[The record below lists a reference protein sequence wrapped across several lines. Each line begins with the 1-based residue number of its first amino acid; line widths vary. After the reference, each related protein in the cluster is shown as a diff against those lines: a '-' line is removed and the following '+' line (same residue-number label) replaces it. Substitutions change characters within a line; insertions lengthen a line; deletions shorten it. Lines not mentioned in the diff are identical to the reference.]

1 VFDFRGDEV
10 DFGPFRLSR
19 ARGHLLRFTQ
29 DKGWDEVRL
38 QPKAFDLLMYMVENS
53 RKIISTEEFL
63 EQIWPDV
70 HVQAEGLKGH
80 MLRVRTALGDDPQQ
94 PAYIETVR
102 GRGYRFIA
110 PLSSTHPSVSVHED
124 PRGQGG
130 PLVGRIAAQQEL
142 GALLQRA
149 CAGQTEICFVTG
161 EPGIG
166 KTALSQVF
174 LDMARRQGAR
184 VIVAPCI
191 AGSAESDAFYPF
203 LDILAQLA
211 RSDAR
216 ETVVA
221 HLSTIAPTWLVQ
233 LPWLMPG
240 TMEPGTRQ
248 AMFGTTSH
256 RMIREMCE
264 LLENLSCQRP
274 LVLVI
279 EDIHWADQAT
289 LDLIDA
295 LAGRRLRSRLAV
307 LSTMRLSGDGASA
320 GSAQTLCQTLSL
332 YRLAREIA
340 LKPLTAQDVKDYLAG
355 LAGSEAPADLIWLLH
370 SRSEG
375 NPLFMQAVLEDFV
388 QQGLVSLTGEGWVV
402 SAGIG
407 ALALRAPPSLTRI
420 IEGEIGRL
428 PREAQE
434 VLAAASLSDG
444 LFCAAE
450 HALAADL
457 DEERFEV
464 VCDELVRTTALI
476 RRAEIAL
483 LPNGRRMQRYAF
495 RHAIFRDVVYDR
507 QSATRRVLAHRMIG
521 ERLRKLYEAD
531 SRRCASA
538 LARHFVLGEVWTG
551 AIDALRLVGRNA
563 LQRFSTREA
572 TASLEQALSLVPNL
586 PVALRNDTEIE
597 LLEDLARIYTGS
609 LNKRA
614 SETFAR
620 LVEAARRAGR
630 LDVECRGLLGWG
642 FVLAWTDFDRSM
654 AMFGEAIDKSASLG
668 DPVARA
674 RVRTYAHGWR
684 SWASGWSEE
693 DAVACESALEEIRAS
708 GDVVALNASYVD
720 STLIAFPSS
729 RYHEAHDR
737 IQSCFEIL
745 LADGLEQRADIS
757 LPLWIFRLGR
767 PWCLLCAG
775 ELGAAIALFEAG
787 VASFLDNGEAGRGAA
802 LQFYHAFCHLH
813 LQDFEGAIALC
824 DQALEFCD
832 AKSSINLSPNE
843 QQIEMVVRGLA
854 EQGRGRSDVAIGLLT
869 AAGEVMTRRRTLT
882 TWHWRIVLEW
892 GMVDACLAAGH
903 IEEARR
909 HGARLHD
916 LAYALRER
924 TWRALAS
931 ETMARLALRI
941 DDLAAA
947 EATLREAWAQTEAGP
962 LPLATWRL
970 HAVNAALCER
980 MGHEADAARHRQ
992 GWQTALEALIDT
1004 LPPEHVGQ
1012 GTLAGAMPIP

>member
-1 VFDFRGDEV
+1 MFEFSGDEV
-10 DFGPFRLSR
+10 DFGPFRLCR
-19 ARGHLLRFTQ
+19 ARCHLLRFTQ

-38 QPKAFDLLMYMVENS
+38 QPKTFDLLLYLVENPG
-53 RKIISTEEFL
+53 RIIPTEEFL
-63 EQIWPDV
+63 EQVWPDV
-70 HVQAEGLKGH
+70 HVQAEGLRGH
-80 MLRVRTALGDDPQQ
+80 MLRVRAALEDDPLQ
-94 PAYIETVR
+94 PAYVENVR

-110 PLSSTHPSVSVHED
+110 PLSSTHRSVSVPESPNGH
-124 PRGQGG
+124 RG
-130 PLVGRIAAQQEL
+130 PLVGRRAAEQEVES
-142 GALLQRA
+142 LLQRA
-149 CAGQTEICFVTG
+149 CAGQAEICFVTG

-203 LDILAQLA
+203 LDIVTQLA

-221 HLSTIAPTWLVQ
+221 HLATIAPTWLVQ

-240 TMEPGTRQ
+240 AIEPGTRQ
-248 AMFGTTSH
+248 AMFGTTAH

-264 LLENLSCQRP
+264 LLENLACERP

-279 EDIHWADQAT
+279 DDIHWADQAT

-295 LAGRRLRSRLAV
+295 LAGRRLHSRLAV
-307 LSTMRLSGDGASA
+307 LSTMRLSGVGASDGA
-320 GSAQTLCQTLSL
+320 AQTLCQKLSL
-332 YRLAREIA
+332 YRLAKEIA
-340 LKPLTAQDVKDYLAG
+340 LKPLASEDVRDYLAG
-355 LAGSEAPADLIWLLH
+355 LAGFEAPADLIWLLH

-375 NPLFMQAVLEDFV
+375 NPLFMQAVLEDFM
-388 QQGLVSLTGEGWVV
+388 QQGLVSLTGEGWAV

-407 ALALRAPPSLTRI
+407 ALALRAPPSLARI

-450 HALAADL
+450 HALAADV

-464 VCDELVRTTALI
+464 VCDDLVRTTSLI
-476 RRAEIAL
+476 RRAETAL
-483 LPNGRRMQRYAF
+483 LPNGRRVQRYAF

-531 SRRCASA
+531 LRRCASA
-538 LARHFVLGEVWTG
+538 LARHFVLGEMWTG

-586 PVALRNDTEIE
+586 PAALRNDAEIE
-597 LLEDLARIYTGS
+597 LLEDLARIYSGS

-614 SETFAR
+614 PETYVR
-620 LVEAARRAGR
+620 LVDAARRAGR
-630 LDVECRGLLGWG
+630 LDLECRGLLGLG

-654 AMFGEAIDKSASLG
+654 AMFGEAIDRSAALD

-693 DAVACESALEEIRAS
+693 DAMACESALEEIRAS
-708 GDVVALNASYVD
+708 GDVLALNASYVD
-720 STLIAFPSS
+720 STLISFPSS

-745 LADGLEQRADIS
+745 VADGLEQRADIS

-775 ELGAAIALFEAG
+775 ELGAAIALFESG

-802 LQFYHAFCHLH
+802 LQFYYAFCHLH

-854 EQGRGRSDVAIGLLT
+854 EQGHGRSDVAIGLLS
-869 AAGEVMTRRRTLT
+869 AAAEVMARRRTLT

-892 GMVDACLAAGH
+892 GMTDACLATGR
-903 IEEARR
+903 IED
-909 HGARLHD
+909 ARLHGERLHQ

-931 ETMARLALRI
+931 ETAARLALRM
-941 DDLAAA
+941 DDLSGA
-947 EATLREAWAQTEAGP
+947 EAALREAWAETEAGP

-970 HAVNAALCER
+970 HAVNATLCER
-980 MGHEADAARHRQ
+980 TGDEAGALHHRK

-1004 LPPEHVGQ
+1004 LPSTHSGRTTLVG
-1012 GTLAGAMPIP
+1012 AKPIL